1 MYVAVSDING
11 TRLTR
16 GAAFNHYEFV
26 NPLDE
31 RLSDED
37 WQAKVHDGKSDL
49 PNEDKWSKELI
60 K

>member
-1 MYVAVSDING
+1 VAVKDING

-16 GAAFNHYEFV
+16 GVVFNHYEFTDQ
-26 NPLDE
+26 LLE

-37 WQAKVHDGKSDL
+37 WQAKVYEGSGEL
-49 PNEDKWSKELI
+49 PMPDRWSTELV

>member
-1 MYVAVSDING
+1 MNG

-16 GAAFNHYEFV
+16 GVVFNHYEFADK
-26 NPLDE
+26 LDE

-37 WQAKVHDGKSDL
+37 WQAKVYDGQGQL
-49 PNEDKWSKELI
+49 PTSDKWSLELV